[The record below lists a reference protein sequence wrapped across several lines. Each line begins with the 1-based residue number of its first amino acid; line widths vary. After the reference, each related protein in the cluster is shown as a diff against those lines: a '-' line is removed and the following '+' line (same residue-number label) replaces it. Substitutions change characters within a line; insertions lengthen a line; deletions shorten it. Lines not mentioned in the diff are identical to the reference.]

1 MKINWNPQHPDQQLI
16 VMNEDKFKEDYPDI
30 AAKSILEKARD
41 EDHFCRALLWQGVFS
56 ATMVIPKKE
65 FPIVDRISFSVV
77 LDNCQLFIIKEEGD
91 VKALLEDFFTRYD
104 TTYDD
109 PMECMLAFFSY
120 LIQNDVYYLEGYN
133 EKLEHIEEEM
143 LAGKSTDMERY
154 IMMTRK
160 DMNVL
165 GDYYLQLSAMAETIQ
180 ETIVKRLED
189 DSQLSALV
197 SLYSSRIS
205 QLSST
210 VESVKDYTSQIWN
223 LRQAQLSDRQNQI
236 SQILTIITTVFLP
249 LTLITGWFG
258 MNFINMP
265 LIKETWGYPLV
276 MTLSIFIII
285 LELFYIWKKRLWK

>member
-16 VMNEDKFKEDYPDI
+16 VTDEDKFEKDYPDI
-30 AAKSILEKARD
+30 ASKSILEKARN
-41 EDHFCRALLWQGVFS
+41 EDRFCRALLWQGVFS

-65 FPIVDRISFSVV
+65 FPIKDRISFSVV
-77 LDNCQLFIIKEEGD
+77 LSDCQLFIIKEKGD
-91 VKALLEDFFTRYD
+91 VKELLEHFFTRYD

-120 LIQNDVYYLEGYN
+120 LIQNDVYYLEEYN
-133 EKLEHIEEEM
+133 EKLEDIEEEM
-143 LAGKSTDMERY
+143 LAGRSTDMERY
-154 IMMTRK
+154 IMTTRK
-160 DMNVL
+160 DMNIL

-180 ETIVKRLED
+180 ETIVKRMENNT
-189 DSQLSALV
+189 QLSALV
-197 SLYSSRIS
+197 SLYASRIS
-205 QLSST
+205 QLSTT

-265 LIKETWGYPLV
+265 LVKDTYGYPLV
-276 MTLSIFIII
+276 LTISIFIVI
-285 LELFYIWKKRLWK
+285 LELIYIWKKKLWK